1 MTFSVVARDPATG
14 DLGGAVASRFLAV
27 GSAVLHARA
36 DVGIVATQALANL
49 SYGPRGLALLEAGAS
64 ARLALDVLV
73 QSDEQ
78 AAHRQAGIVDAAGRG
93 ASYTGT
99 ECLHWAGHVEST
111 TFTCQGNILV
121 SAETVDAMVAVMTDP
136 AVAAMRF
143 PERLL
148 AALSAGQEAGGDS
161 RGQQSAA
168 LLVVRR
174 GGGYGGESDRM
185 IDLRVDDHATPI
197 GELQR
202 LLSLHRLYF
211 EAPSDDDLV
220 PIDEALSREIAAALT
235 RIEEARGERIAVA
248 ERREGA
254 EARNPDDPAQ
264 LWQRLERWAGRENLE
279 ERMVRRG
286 HIDRTVLEM
295 LRQQAGA
302 VTGDV

>member
-1 MTFSVVARDPATG
+1 MMNDVTFSVVARDPATG

-49 SYGPRGLALLEAGAS
+49 SYGPRGLALLEAGAT
-64 ARLALDVLV
+64 ARQALDVLV
-73 QSDEQ
+73 ASDGN
-78 AAHRQAGIVDAAGRG
+78 AMHRQAGMVDAAGRA

-99 ECLHWAGHVEST
+99 ECLHWAGHVEGEA
-111 TFTCQGNILV
+111 FACQGNILV
-121 SAETVDAMVAVMTDP
+121 STETVDAMVAVMTDP
-136 AVAAMRF
+136 ASAAIPF
-143 PERLL
+143 PERLVAAL
-148 AALSAGQEAGGDS
+148 AAGQDAGGDS

-185 IDLRVDDHATPI
+185 IDLRVDDHGMPI
-197 GELQR
+197 SELQR

-211 EAPSDDDLV
+211 EAPRDEDLM
-220 PIDEALSREIAAALT
+220 PIDEALAREITA
-235 RIEEARGERIAVA
+235 AVA
-248 ERREGA
+248 RIDGVSGDPVEPP
-254 EARNPDDPAQ
+254 NPNDPDQ